1 MYKSNICGW
10 GNKSERREKYAS
22 SVFFDAFFTV
32 LALVMALAMVLA
44 SAGFADNS
52 AYALTDLNKAEI
64 SENNDAANAVPE
76 EKAGLG
82 EEESVWTDAG
92 DAEEK
97 KDT

>member
-44 SAGFADNS
+44 SAGFADNR

-64 SENNDAANAVPE
+64 SENNDAANAVQE
-76 EKAGLG
+76 EKAQ
-82 EEESVWTDAG
+82 DA
-92 DAEEK
+92 DFEQVVDDSEP
-97 KDT
+97 KD